1 VALSLALALFTL
13 LLAAPAMAKKPP
25 KRAESFQGSC
35 EFAGVARF
43 SPPLGGASQDTTV
56 VATAPGNCTGT
67 FTGRRG
73 RIRQLNKAKALY
85 FATSRGSQSCAQ
97 NPGSTGTGFLKMKRS
112 KIGFTMT
119 ETRVG
124 PNVSA
129 TLTGRAG
136 GTFSGKG
143 MATDDPAATL
153 LTCASPGLSEAG
165 LAFSGSNSSPISG

>member
-1 VALSLALALFTL
+1 MTAALALLPL
-13 LLAAPAMAKKPP
+13 LMAGPAMAKKPP
-25 KRAESFQGSC
+25 KRPESFRGSC
-35 EFAGVARF
+35 EFKGVARF
-43 SPPLGGASQDTTV
+43 TPPMGGASQETTV
-56 VATAPGNCTGT
+56 VATAPGHCTGT

-85 FATSRGSQSCAQ
+85 IATSHGSQSCAQ
-97 NPGSTGTGFLKMKRS
+97 NPGSTGAGFLKMKRS

-136 GTFSGKG
+136 GTFSGTG
-143 MATDDPAATL
+143 MATSDPAATL
-153 LTCASPGLSEAG
+153 LTCAGPGLSEAG
-165 LAFSGSNSSPISG
+165 LAFSGSSSSPISG